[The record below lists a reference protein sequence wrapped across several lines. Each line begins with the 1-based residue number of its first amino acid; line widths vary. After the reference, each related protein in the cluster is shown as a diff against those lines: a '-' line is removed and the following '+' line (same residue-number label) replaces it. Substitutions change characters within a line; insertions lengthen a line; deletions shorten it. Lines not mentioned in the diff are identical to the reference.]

1 MTEYAV
7 AYGLASVGAMHAV
20 AMYAVAMY
28 AVAMYAVAC
37 LVYGEESGKTVKGNY

>member
-7 AYGLASVGAMHAV
+7 AYGLASVG

-37 LVYGEESGKTVKGNY
+37 LVYGEESGKTVKGNYQVLE